1 MLVFSLVNYAQ
12 PGVYTNSNVNIVN
25 IVGRLVNIF
34 NEIANKENLSIY
46 S

>member
-34 NEIANKENLSIY
+34 NKIANKENL
-46 S
+46 